1 MSQSKGA
8 AKVIPVYR
16 QFQPFLT
23 SPCMLAAP
31 CEVCRQH
38 APAPDGTPCRCKNC
52 SRGKTEC
59 PLAVPAEPA
68 FRVNMRDALA
78 LIHNGLARF
87 VNRSTALCLTF
98 SKISQL
104 RDRSLKVD
112 ENFLMRYAA
121 GGKREREI
129 IDGQGDSWMRSS
141 HMASR
146 NTRTDWRLIR
156 KVNSSD
162 LDKIGA
168 EPERIQSFS

>member
-23 SPCMLAAP
+23 SPCMLANP

-38 APAPDGTPCRCKNC
+38 APAHDGSPCRCRNC

-68 FRVNMRDALA
+68 FLVNMREALA

-98 SKISQL
+98 SKIAQL
-104 RDRSLKVD
+104 RDRSLKID
-112 ENFLMRYAA
+112 EDFLMRYAS
-121 GGKREREI
+121 GGKREHEI
-129 IDGQGDSWMRSS
+129 IDGPGDSWMRSA
-141 HMASR
+141 HMAAR
-146 NTRTDWRLIR
+146 NTRTDWRLVR
-156 KVNSSD
+156 KVKRED

-168 EPERIQSFS
+168 GEDRIQNFA